1 MSHLSLFSPRDGI
14 TLAQLQAFLRPQTLE
29 RLLPTT
35 DQATMSVLLL
45 HALSALMR
53 DIVLFRYDGSR
64 REIYILS
71 ADDIQIVIA
80 ANGKWRF
87 V

>member
-1 MSHLSLFSPRDGI
+1 MISGHGLKPGPPPDRM
-14 TLAQLQAFLRPQTLE
+14 
-29 RLLPTT
+29 PTSE
-35 DQATMSVLLL
+35 QATMSVLLL

-53 DIVLFRYDGSR
+53 DIVLFRYDDSR
-64 REIYILS
+64 KEIYILS